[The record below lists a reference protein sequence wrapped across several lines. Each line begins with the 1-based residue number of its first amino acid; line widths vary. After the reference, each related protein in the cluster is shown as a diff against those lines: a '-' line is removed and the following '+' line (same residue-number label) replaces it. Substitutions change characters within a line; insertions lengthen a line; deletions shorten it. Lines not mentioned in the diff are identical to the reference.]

1 MNTQIR
7 LNVKCYDSMGVYY
20 VRVNGEGVQ
29 KHSRGVCTGVIR
41 GYTVQSGAPRGI
53 VNTYF
58 FVVSQIS
65 WSVPKCS
72 DRAGNPLPI
81 HPPPFFFLT
90 PQTVHRS
97 V

>member
-1 MNTQIR
+1 
-7 LNVKCYDSMGVYY
+7 MGVYY

-58 FVVSQIS
+58 S
-65 WSVPKCS
+65 WFHKFHGQYQNVQTEQ
-72 DRAGNPLPI
+72 GT
-81 HPPPFFFLT
+81 HYPFTLHHF
-90 PQTVHRS
+90 S
-97 V
+97 